1 MAPRPSLL
9 RIQSALWLLLAACA
23 PDVAAVPYPRD
34 DLRAAGY
41 GYLLPRQCDQ
51 VCGYNGMYCCE
62 RGTQCTTSN
71 GIAGCS
77 AAAGGGYAWY
87 TTIWTVTQT
96 FTSTYNS
103 FIPAA
108 TAPAGS
114 EKCVPPEGSGQIAC
128 GNICCAKWQ
137 YCAHD
142 GQCMANIPAPQP
154 LPTASNIMTTAGPAV
169 TTAFSAPYRVT
180 SGTFTATATGTG
192 AFATSTDGAGAG
204 GEESGGGGLSGGA
217 IAGIVVGTIAGV
229 ALLLLI
235 CACCIARGLW
245 HGLLAVLGIGK
256 KKGDGSSGHS
266 HRDNHSSWFGGGG
279 GRPSSASGRKEKSS
293 KGGGLLGIGAALA
306 TLALLLGLRR
316 DKKKKSAGT
325 ARTRSDIGSGS
336 YSWSQSYTATSPS
349 EAPPI
354 FTPTPHPDDSPLLT
368 TIPQQAPAAPTAAPA
383 SRRATAAPQVA

>member
-9 RIQSALWLLLAACA
+9 RLQSALWLLLAACA
-23 PDVAAVPYPRD
+23 PEAAAVPFARAD

-51 VCGYNGMYCCE
+51 FCGYNNMYCCE
-62 RGTQCTTSN
+62 AGTQCTTSN

-87 TTIWTVTQT
+87 TTTWTVTQT
-96 FTSTYNS
+96 YTKTYNS

-137 YCAHD
+137 YCAYD
-142 GQCMANIPAPQP
+142 GQCMANIAAPVP
-154 LPTASNIMTTAGPAV
+154 IPSTGNIMTSAGPAPV

-180 SGTFTATATGTG
+180 SGTGTATGTG
-192 AFATSTDGAGAG
+192 AFATSTDGVSPG

-235 CACCIARGLW
+235 CACCVARGLW

-256 KKGDGSSGHS
+256 KKESSSGHS
-266 HRDNHSSWFGGGG
+266 HRDSHGGWFGGGG
-279 GRPSSASGRKEKSS
+279 GRPSSASGRKEKSG
-293 KGGGLLGIGAALA
+293 KGVGLLGLGAALG

-349 EAPPI
+349 ESLPSSPAP
-354 FTPTPHPDDSPLLT
+354 
-368 TIPQQAPAAPTAAPA
+368 
-383 SRRATAAPQVA
+383 RRYPNC